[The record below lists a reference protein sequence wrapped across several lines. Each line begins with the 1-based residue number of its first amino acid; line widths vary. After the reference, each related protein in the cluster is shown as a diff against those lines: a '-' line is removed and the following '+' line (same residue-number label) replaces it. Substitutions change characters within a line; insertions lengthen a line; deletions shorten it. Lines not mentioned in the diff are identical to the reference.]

1 LNWRRKI
8 LASLQRI
15 LELSTQTIVI
25 KLSKIWVLDPRSGIQ
40 KRPIPDHPRDKKA
53 PDPGSATLITMLPS
67 GYVGASQAPIFISIF
82 QATIEVA
89 AANDSS
95 GERRQQLLPFLP
107 PGISISLAAGGGKA
121 AAVAA
126 PASPGVSPPLG
137 NTPPPA
143 PYFPAKC
150 PTCDKGGRSSEL

>member
-1 LNWRRKI
+1 MVSQDRRH
-8 LASLQRI
+8 LFVTPCGPQLF
-15 LELSTQTIVI
+15 
-25 KLSKIWVLDPRSGIQ
+25 
-40 KRPIPDHPRDKKA
+40 
-53 PDPGSATLITMLPS
+53 S
-67 GYVGASQAPIFISIF
+67 GYVGVSQARIFIRIF

-95 GERRQQLLPFLP
+95 GERRAVVDQQQQLLPFLP

-121 AAVAA
+121 AAAA
-126 PASPGVSPPLG
+126 PVSPGVSPPLG

-150 PTCDKGGRSSEL
+150 PTCDKGGRSRRV